1 MEIARHEAVR
11 AILKVSINEIKLFLL
26 KKKKKEKA
34 SAPMHTKKIP
44 GKRMKGEAMSHYK
57 VKSTT
62 QAWTLNMC
70 DIVTGINSQV
80 IESSRTSISI

>member
-1 MEIARHEAVR
+1 MEVARHEAVR

-26 KKKKKEKA
+26 KKKIGKA